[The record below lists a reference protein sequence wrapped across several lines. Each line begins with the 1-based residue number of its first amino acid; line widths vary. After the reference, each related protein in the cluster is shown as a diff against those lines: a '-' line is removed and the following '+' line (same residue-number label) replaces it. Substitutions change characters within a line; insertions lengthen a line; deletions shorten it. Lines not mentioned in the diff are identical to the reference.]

1 MQLNHQDSFKSLITN
16 QILFPQMKIEEINF
30 SITNTYYYYSEH
42 EQVSKNS
49 IEESSI
55 RKIFPLTYEYDD
67 INTDIVTEDQLYK
80 ITNDIDIT
88 PKDSNNSFHEVHKIK
103 KDIFH
108 FKKIN
113 KYIGRRK
120 RDGWQFYS
128 KEANHNKFKE
138 DNIVNKIK
146 IYFTNSIMEFIN
158 KKYFEFA
165 GVNSKKL
172 LAKIKPN
179 FTKAWKKK
187 DNQEYLSKTIK
198 DIFSSN
204 LSNKCKRYPKNY
216 NKVQIGIV
224 IKNNEAKEVINI
236 LNTTM
241 KDMYEIYIGEIK
253 KIPQFH
259 LDNDLVKIEKR
270 NGNEYVK
277 EYKRIAMNLIEIFNK
292 GGRKGKKNYLY
303 N

>member
-1 MQLNHQDSFKSLITN
+1 MD
-16 QILFPQMKIEEINF
+16 
-30 SITNTYYYYSEH
+30 
-42 EQVSKNS
+42 
-49 IEESSI
+49 
-55 RKIFPLTYEYDD
+55 
-67 INTDIVTEDQLYK
+67 
-80 ITNDIDIT
+80 
-88 PKDSNNSFHEVHKIK
+88 
-103 KDIFH
+103 
-108 FKKIN
+108 
-113 KYIGRRK
+113 
-120 RDGWQFYS
+120 
-128 KEANHNKFKE
+128 
-138 DNIVNKIK
+138 
-146 IYFTNSIMEFIN
+146 
-158 KKYFEFA
+158 
-165 GVNSKKL
+165 SKKL

-253 KIPQFH
+253 KIPEFH

-292 GGRKGKKNYLY
+292 GGRKGKKLFI
-303 N
+303 